1 MEDTAFAGVY
11 TKTAMLTPS
20 LCVLGAGSPLLTCL
34 FMSTSVCCRMRDCQ
48 WNLGIRSWSTVMRIE
63 QLLKKLQ
70 SSCCEPDFTQEE
82 RAENRGEALKT
93 LITEISAAVMT
104 ALSEFIDEIDQNL
117 PITAELV
124 GKFDAHCTR
133 PRPARV
139 VVSTLLHGHSLLQL
153 SKKPR
158 QAGFRLYDD
167 LAKSQQAE
175 RKVRAWFSRISQSC
189 HLRAPMIWF
198 LPT

>member
-1 MEDTAFAGVY
+1 
-11 TKTAMLTPS
+11 
-20 LCVLGAGSPLLTCL
+20 
-34 FMSTSVCCRMRDCQ
+34 
-48 WNLGIRSWSTVMRIE
+48 MRIE

-139 VVSTLLHGHSLLQL
+139 VVHPAE
-153 SKKPR
+153 K
-158 QAGFRLYDD
+158 F
-167 LAKSQQAE
+167 AE
-175 RKVRAWFSRISQSC
+175 RVEAIDEEQQLALLGSANNEEFVPAFVMSVDSDAI
-189 HLRAPMIWF
+189 AAAI
-198 LPT
+198 